1 MQEHT
6 RTGLR
11 RVLEQVDIEEIAQ
24 DVKRK
29 IQDDLQG
36 VKSPDEAFMCKL
48 RLDAVDELILQ
59 LKQYAVE
66 K

>member
-59 LKQYAVE
+59 LKQYAVDR
-66 K
+66 